1 VLEYDEARSTIHVEA
16 MTQREID
23 RSVFKRPIISPLR
36 YPGGKSALYV
46 PLRSLVRA
54 NGLTSGTYVEPYA
67 GGAGAAL
74 ALLVTGQVQRIV
86 INDLDPAIY
95 AFWHAVVR
103 ETAAF
108 SHLVDGAALDLRE
121 WSRQREIYLTAA
133 KDDYLQLGFATFY
146 LNRTNRSGALNGG
159 VIGGKKQVGRY
170 KIDARFNKTTLM
182 ERVRLIGIHSNRIS
196 VSNMDG
202 LSVIE
207 QFADDSQA
215 FVYAD
220 PPYFDRSSSLY
231 LNAFTEENHVALA
244 ATLNNLPHLNWLLT
258 YDNVTRV
265 HELYAERRRDVISLS
280 YSAHRVLKASEVIVY
295 SDALD
300 LGLFS

>member
-1 VLEYDEARSTIHVEA
+1 VLEYYEAPSSVHVDA

-46 PLRSLVRA
+46 PLRGLLRT
-54 NGLTSGTYVEPYA
+54 NGLTAGTYVEPYA

-74 ALLVTGQVQRIV
+74 ALLVTGQVQKIV

-95 AFWHAVVR
+95 AFWHAAVR
-103 ETAAF
+103 ESAAF
-108 SHLVDGAALDLRE
+108 SRLIDKAVLDLRE
-121 WSRQREIYLTAA
+121 WSRQRELYLTLA
-133 KDDYLQLGFATFY
+133 KDDYLRLGFATFY

-159 VIGGKKQVGRY
+159 VIGGQKQAGRY
-170 KIDARFNKTTLM
+170 KIDARFNKATLI
-182 ERVRLIGIHSNRIS
+182 ERVRLIGIHSKRIS
-196 VSNMDG
+196 LSNTDG
-202 LSVIE
+202 LAVIE
-207 QFADDSQA
+207 KFADDRQA

-220 PPYFDRSSSLY
+220 PPYFDRSGSLY
-231 LNAFTEENHVALA
+231 LNAFTEDNHVALA
-244 ATLNNLPHLNWLLT
+244 ATLNGLPYLNWLLT

-265 HELYAERRRDVISLS
+265 HELYSERRREIISLN
-280 YSAHRVLKASEVIVY
+280 YSAHRVLKAHEVMIY

-300 LGLFS
+300 LGLL

>member
-1 VLEYDEARSTIHVEA
+1 MR
-16 MTQREID
+16 REID

-46 PLRSLVRA
+46 PFRSLLRA

-67 GGAGAAL
+67 GGGGAAL

-95 AFWHAVVR
+95 AFWHAAVR

-108 SHLVDGAALDLRE
+108 SRLIENAILDLRE

-133 KDDYLQLGFATFY
+133 KDDYLRLGFATFY

-159 VIGGKKQVGRY
+159 VIGGQKQTGRY
-170 KIDARFNKTTLM
+170 KIDARFNKATLL

-196 VSNMDG
+196 ISNVDG
-202 LSVIE
+202 LSVIRA
-207 QFADDSQA
+207 FADDCQV
-215 FVYAD
+215 FIYAD
-220 PPYFDRSSSLY
+220 PPYFDKSSSLY
-231 LNAFTEENHVALA
+231 LNAFTEQNHVTLA
-244 ATLNNLPHLNWLLT
+244 DTLNSLTTLKWLLT
-258 YDNVTRV
+258 YDNVTKV
-265 HELYAERRRDVISLS
+265 HELYAERRREVISLN
-280 YSAHRVLKASEVIVY
+280 YSAHRVLKAHEVMIY

-300 LGLFS
+300 LGLLA